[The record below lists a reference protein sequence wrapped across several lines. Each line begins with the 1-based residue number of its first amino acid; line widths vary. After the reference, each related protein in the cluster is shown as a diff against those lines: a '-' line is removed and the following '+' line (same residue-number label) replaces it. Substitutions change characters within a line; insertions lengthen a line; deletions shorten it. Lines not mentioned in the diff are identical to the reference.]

1 MEINYFSFINAAWKR
16 LESDTDLSPSH
27 RALFWAIVHRWN
39 TNFRNEFE
47 ANRFDLMKMSGVKSE
62 KTYFELLK
70 GLVDC
75 GYINYHKGCNKKS
88 KSTIEVSYVKFTE
101 VDSTYVDS
109 TYVNSTYVEI
119 TEVEPATYVKF
130 TEVEPVHLSKNYL
143 SLYKDTESSNTEY
156 SNTESNVLIENNNIT
171 LKEKKEKISEKK
183 LRKKLETT
191 FLESE
196 LGTLEAVA
204 DYIKNESNFPHAS
217 PQFYFN
223 GVKDW
228 RDKAT
233 GLEPKRLNWKLVVN
247 QFFRN
252 DIARHGRV
260 ITENNGNFSNVPN
273 KRSSNSQTDP
283 AELERAANKLL
294 ASRAAQSVSQAGFG
308 SRGGH
313 ENDAIPNGA
322 VYDF

>member
-1 MEINYFSFINAAWKR
+1 MEINYFSFVNAAWKR
-16 LESDTDLSPSH
+16 LESEPDLSPSH

-39 TNFRNEFE
+39 INFRKEFE
-47 ANRFDLMKMSGVKSE
+47 ANRFDLMKMSGIKSE
-62 KTYFELLK
+62 KTYFDLVK
-70 GLVDC
+70 GLVEY
-75 GYINYHKGCNKKS
+75 GYINYIKGCNAKS
-88 KSTIEVSYVKFTE
+88 KSTIEVAYVKFTE
-101 VDSTYVDS
+101 VDS

-119 TEVEPATYVKF
+119 TEVEPSTYVKF
-130 TEVEPVHLSKNYL
+130 TEVEPVYLGKNYL
-143 SLYKDTESSNTEY
+143 SLYKDTESSNTES
-156 SNTESNVLIENNNIT
+156 SNTESNVLLENNNIT

-183 LRKKLETT
+183 IRKKSERRPLETS

-196 LGTLEAVA
+196 IGTLEAIA

-217 PQFYFN
+217 PSWYFN

-233 GLEPKRLNWKLVVN
+233 GLEPKRQNWKLVVN

-260 ITENNGNFSNVPN
+260 ITENNGSFSNVSN
-273 KRSSNSQTDP
+273 KRSSNSQADP
-283 AELERAANKLL
+283 AELERTANKLL

-308 SRGGH
+308 SDRGH
-313 ENDAIPNGA
+313 ENDAIPNGK
-322 VYDF
+322 VHDF